1 MRLRTI
7 GLISTLVL
15 GLLAWPLL
23 AEAQQTGKVYRIG
36 YLTTSGAGSPA
47 TNSMYIALLQ
57 GLRELGYVEGQ
68 NLVLEYRY
76 GKTKNLPKRS
86 AVSGVMT
93 RFSFRMAVI
102 RPEGTR
108 KASASL
114 FADNP
119 RAFSSRLRIRPG

>member
-1 MRLRTI
+1 MSKKTFCFALCAM
-7 GLISTLVL
+7 LFALSF
-15 GLLAWPLL
+15 P
-23 AEAQQTGKVYRIG
+23 AEAQQAGKVYRIG
-36 YLTTSGAGSPA
+36 YLSSRPGLPA
-47 TNSMYIALLQ
+47 TNSTVIALLQ